1 MEVVNDNGVGFD
13 VEEKRNDA
21 FGIIG
26 MKERVAI
33 LEGDISI
40 SSKFQEGTTIMV
52 QVPLL
57 D

>member
-1 MEVVNDNGVGFD
+1 MWKK
-13 VEEKRNDA
+13 KRNDT